1 MNSLLTALKISET
14 IIQGLTGTT
23 SVLVEGNKIVKLG
36 SGIQPPD
43 KTTTFFEGGGRTLMP
58 GLIDTHVHRAMASI
72 PISMLLAADAGYGT
86 DLSIRLA
93 IRHNVKIAW
102 GTDSLFD
109 ATHAASLMETLS
121 KISALSSIQI
131 EISW

>member
-43 KTTTFFEGGGRTLMP
+43 KTTTFFEGGTVGVFLVDIDKGR
-58 GLIDTHVHRAMASI
+58 I
-72 PISMLLAADAGYGT
+72 
-86 DLSIRLA
+86 
-93 IRHNVKIAW
+93 IACV
-102 GTDSLFD
+102 
-109 ATHAASLMETLS
+109 ERY
-121 KISALSSIQI
+121 
-131 EISW
+131 SW